1 MIEKLLTG
9 FLAGSMVFSLSALD
23 IVTDGIARIELESGT
38 ALPEKTAVNEFKRII
53 KAVTGSEIGNGKA
66 PNKLV
71 IGTPETNPA
80 IAKEAVFLGL
90 IKNRIQMFL
99 HSRQK
104 GISSMPPETIHALQ
118 CSPCSSSWNSSDA
131 DGSGPAKTGNIFL
144 RRQKICLSAI
154 SISTAGRRLH
164 TGT

>member
-1 MIEKLLTG
+1 MIKKLLTG
-9 FLAGSMVFSLSALD
+9 FLTGSVVFSLSALD

-90 IKNRIQMFL
+90 DKKQDTDVFAL
-99 HSRQK
+99 KTK
-104 GISSMPPETIHALQ
+104 GNIIYAAGNNPRLQ

>member
-1 MIEKLLTG
+1 MIKKLLTG
-9 FLAGSMVFSLSALD
+9 FLTGSVVFSLSALD

-90 IKNRIQMFL
+90 DKKQDTDVFALKTKGNIIYAAGNNPRSAMFAVFEL
-99 HSRQK
+99 LEQL
-104 GISSMPPETIHALQ
+104 G
-118 CSPCSSSWNSSDA
+118 C
-131 DGSGPAKTGNIFL
+131 PAKTGNIFL